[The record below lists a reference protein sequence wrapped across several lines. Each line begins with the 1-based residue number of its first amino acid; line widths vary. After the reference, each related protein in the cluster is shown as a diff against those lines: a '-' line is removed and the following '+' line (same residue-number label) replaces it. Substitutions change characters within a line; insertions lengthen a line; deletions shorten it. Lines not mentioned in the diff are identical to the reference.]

1 MTGIPKLLTFLFYL
15 TVTHVETTRVKRK
28 LELISIT
35 FQLQR

>member
-1 MTGIPKLLTFLFYL
+1 MTGISNMLTFLFYL

-28 LELISIT
+28 LELISKT